1 MSKATLTYNDYQKA
15 AAKTAIFPK
24 EHALHY
30 TVLGLLS
37 EVGELAGA
45 YREQKLSNALGER
58 DWKSFL
64 SESADILWYAA
75 ALADALGL
83 ELQGIR
89 DEAVLNPDIHTAY
102 SKGFA
107 VVGITFDAGEV
118 ASALKKYIRDADK
131 GVDLIGSIYE
141 AKIIKHLGSIL
152 IHIELLALSKHQ
164 TVSELMQQNI
174 AKLTDRK
181 NRGVLGGSGDN
192 R

>member
-64 SESADILWYAA
+64 SEAADILWYAA
-75 ALADALGL
+75 ALADVLKL
-83 ELQGIR
+83 PLQDIR
-89 DEAVLNPDIHTAY
+89 DRVEINPDIHTAY

-107 VVGITFDAGEV
+107 VVGITFDAGEI
-118 ASALKKYIRDADK
+118 ASAVKKHLRDAQP
-131 GVDLIGSIYE
+131 GVSIYGSIYE
-141 AKIIKHLGSIL
+141 DKIINHLGSIL